1 MSSFKFEI
9 LHQSKRS
16 RAHGGRIYTPHG
28 TIFALSGQVSA
39 LPLAGI
45 AFRKRQP

>member
-9 LHQSKRS
+9 QSKRS

-39 LPLAGI
+39 LPLVGI